1 MEQIPHSTRRRRAR
15 SLLGFDKEGNVISL
29 QMIGRL
35 DAAGLM
41 PCTRNSDLYRMRIA
55 ESEGVMQIIRIEPE
69 PNLRLIELHLSS
81 FHQTPYV
88 AGKSRALEKKNGKQ
102 LGTSVIFDLD
112 GLSFAQVDMQA
123 MKVVTT
129 MLTQLQ

>member
-1 MEQIPHSTRRRRAR
+1 MNADETVASYG

-55 ESEGVMQIIRIEPE
+55 ESEGVMQIIRKTGAD
-69 PNLRLIELHLSS
+69 
-81 FHQTPYV
+81 FTP
-88 AGKSRALEKKNGKQ
+88 KKY
-102 LGTSVIFDLD
+102 
-112 GLSFAQVDMQA
+112 
-123 MKVVTT
+123 
-129 MLTQLQ
+129 